1 MLDSIKDYTSSTL
14 GTAIQRIK
22 NPAFGAIAISWCAFN
37 WKQLLYLFLSN
48 TSVYD
53 KIEYIIAN
61 STWKS
66 VIGYPIVSAIVLCG
80 FIPWVNYLI
89 ATWQI
94 KPLDH
99 TDSIDNQR
107 KAKIIRRATRL
118 QRLQAK
124 HDVTYEKVKTGAEKD
139 IQSMKEQIAQSQ
151 DRMGELT
158 AELTAKEESLKK
170 TTSSLLEARK
180 QNNDLNVMFKTLTS
194 NYNELEDKYNSLKIE
209 YDDYKSQYAM
219 SNEYP
224 ENKKFAINGFDI
236 HLENDNNGSKRI
248 YLELETTSKSGLPK
262 RASYWMAQDSR
273 ASNQEIINLLNNG
286 LSHAKNNNKQI
297 SISEFPERQYLFFKL
312 PSEEGLQT
320 YQFTGARI

>member
-1 MLDSIKDYTSSTL
+1 MLNSIKDYTSSTF

-22 NPAFGAIAISWCAFN
+22 NPAFGAFALSWCAFN

-53 KIEYIIAN
+53 KIEYIIAY
-61 STWKS
+61 STWKN
-66 VIGYPIVSAIVLCG
+66 VIGYPVISTIVLCG
-80 FIPWVNYLI
+80 FLPWVNYLI

-99 TDSIDNQR
+99 TDSIDNHR

-158 AELTAKEESLKK
+158 AELTAKEESLRK

-180 QNNDLNVMFKTLTS
+180 LNNELNVMMNTLTS
-194 NYNELEDKYNSLKIE
+194 NYNELEGKHTDLQNEHNS
-209 YDDYKSQYAM
+209 YKSQHPIANGQPDD
-219 SNEYP
+219 NEL
-224 ENKKFAINGFDI
+224 NVTGFEIHTVNTDNELERI
-236 HLENDNNGSKRI
+236 HL
-248 YLELETTSKSGLPK
+248 YLETTNKKGNSKVVK
-262 RASYWMAQDSR
+262 YWMAEDTR
-273 ASNQEIINLLNNG
+273 ASINNIIDTLNNG
-286 LSHAKNNNKQI
+286 LLYAKNNNYQI
-297 SISEFPERQYLFFKL
+297 SISEFPDRQYLFFNL
-312 PSEEGLQT
+312 PSKKGFNN

>member
-89 ATWQI
+89 ATWQT

-139 IQSMKEQIAQSQ
+139 IQSMKEQIARSQ

-180 QNNDLNVMFKTLTS
+180 QHSDLNAIFNTLTS
-194 NYNELEDKYNSLKIE
+194 NYNDLEDKYNSLKIE
-209 YDDYKSQYAM
+209 HDDYKSRYAVA
-219 SNEYP
+219 SEFPDDKNLV
-224 ENKKFAINGFDI
+224 INGFTI
-236 HLENDNNGSKRI
+236 HTENGNEGLEKI
-248 YLELETTSKSGLPK
+248 HLELETESKSGRYNRFK
-262 RASYWMAQDSR
+262 YWMTEDSR
-273 ASNQEIINLLNNG
+273 ASSQDIINSLNHG
-286 LSHAKNNNKQI
+286 LSYAKNNNKQI
-297 SISEFPERQYLFFKL
+297 SISEFPERQYLFFNL
-312 PSEEGLQT
+312 PSEQGILT
-320 YQFTGARI
+320 YQFTGVRV